1 MNIIRQKN
9 TENELHNIVRQF
21 TSLIGLSKLAK
32 LVNYRRHSEISLM
45 KVIEWLLTTKFL
57 GRSLYRARETPNFTS
72 RTVRNN
78 LNDGRINWQRLV
90 CQVGGHLIKHLR
102 PFIDRRRRLALIID
116 DTLFSREYATQ
127 TELLAR
133 VFDHDKQLYIKGYR
147 ALTLGWSDANTFLP
161 INFALMS
168 SKKPQNV
175 LGKSAKTTDQR
186 TIAGRRRRQA
196 QQKMNLVSLQLVKQ
210 ALINGV
216 PADYVLF
223 DSWYS
228 SPKMFYELTKLGLN
242 GVGMLKRSSKVYYQY
257 RGRQYSVKALYKRLQ
272 ASKYQPKQAYQ
283 YSCFVE
289 AHVGNQKFKL
299 RLVFV
304 ANRARQDDY
313 LVLATTQL
321 SLQPQEIIQL
331 YARRWQIENYFKV
344 AKQYLRLDK
353 SQVQSYDGL
362 CGHLA
367 IVMIAYNL
375 LAWQERQNEDDRTIG
390 DLFFIMNEAMP
401 DIELSQA
408 LVWLL
413 NSLKAIINHEL
424 YARRDQII
432 QMMNQFFAFL
442 PKRLVSLL
450 TAS

>member
-1 MNIIRQKN
+1 
-9 TENELHNIVRQF
+9 
-21 TSLIGLSKLAK
+21 

-196 QQKMNLVSLQLVKQ
+196 QQK
-210 ALINGV
+210 
-216 PADYVLF
+216 
-223 DSWYS
+223 
-228 SPKMFYELTKLGLN
+228 
-242 GVGMLKRSSKVYYQY
+242 
-257 RGRQYSVKALYKRLQ
+257 
-272 ASKYQPKQAYQ
+272 
-283 YSCFVE
+283 
-289 AHVGNQKFKL
+289 
-299 RLVFV
+299 
-304 ANRARQDDY
+304 
-313 LVLATTQL
+313 
-321 SLQPQEIIQL
+321 
-331 YARRWQIENYFKV
+331 
-344 AKQYLRLDK
+344 
-353 SQVQSYDGL
+353 
-362 CGHLA
+362 
-367 IVMIAYNL
+367 
-375 LAWQERQNEDDRTIG
+375 
-390 DLFFIMNEAMP
+390 
-401 DIELSQA
+401 
-408 LVWLL
+408 
-413 NSLKAIINHEL
+413 
-424 YARRDQII
+424 
-432 QMMNQFFAFL
+432 
-442 PKRLVSLL
+442 
-450 TAS
+450 

>member
-9 TENELHNIVRQF
+9 TENELHNIVHQF
-21 TSLIGLSKLAK
+21 TSLIGLSKLTK
-32 LVNYRRHSEISLM
+32 LVNYRRNSEISLM
-45 KVIEWLLTTKFL
+45 KVIEWLLMTKFL
-57 GRSLYRARETPNFTS
+57 GRSLYRAHETPNFTS

-78 LNDGRINWQRLV
+78 LNDGRINWQRLI
-90 CQVGGHLIKHLR
+90 CQVGSHLIKHLR

-210 ALINGV
+210 ALANGV
-216 PADYVLF
+216 LADYVLF

-242 GVGMLKRSSKVYYQY
+242 GVGMLK
-257 RGRQYSVKALYKRLQ
+257 
-272 ASKYQPKQAYQ
+272 
-283 YSCFVE
+283 
-289 AHVGNQKFKL
+289 KL
-299 RLVFV
+299 F
-304 ANRARQDDY
+304 
-313 LVLATTQL
+313 
-321 SLQPQEIIQL
+321 SI
-331 YARRWQIENYFKV
+331 F
-344 AKQYLRLDK
+344 
-353 SQVQSYDGL
+353 
-362 CGHLA
+362 
-367 IVMIAYNL
+367 
-375 LAWQERQNEDDRTIG
+375 
-390 DLFFIMNEAMP
+390 
-401 DIELSQA
+401 
-408 LVWLL
+408 
-413 NSLKAIINHEL
+413 
-424 YARRDQII
+424 
-432 QMMNQFFAFL
+432 
-442 PKRLVSLL
+442 
-450 TAS
+450 

>member
-175 LGKSAKTTDQR
+175 LGKSAKRCASSPLTSAPRWPRRSPRSQT
-186 TIAGRRRRQA
+186 AKRRRPCTRGLTARSILTESPSRQ
-196 QQKMNLVSLQLVKQ
+196 
-210 ALINGV
+210 
-216 PADYVLF
+216 
-223 DSWYS
+223 
-228 SPKMFYELTKLGLN
+228 
-242 GVGMLKRSSKVYYQY
+242 
-257 RGRQYSVKALYKRLQ
+257 
-272 ASKYQPKQAYQ
+272 
-283 YSCFVE
+283 
-289 AHVGNQKFKL
+289 
-299 RLVFV
+299 
-304 ANRARQDDY
+304 RAR
-313 LVLATTQL
+313 
-321 SLQPQEIIQL
+321 
-331 YARRWQIENYFKV
+331 RN
-344 AKQYLRLDK
+344 
-353 SQVQSYDGL
+353 
-362 CGHLA
+362 
-367 IVMIAYNL
+367 
-375 LAWQERQNEDDRTIG
+375 
-390 DLFFIMNEAMP
+390 
-401 DIELSQA
+401 
-408 LVWLL
+408 
-413 NSLKAIINHEL
+413 
-424 YARRDQII
+424 
-432 QMMNQFFAFL
+432 
-442 PKRLVSLL
+442 
-450 TAS
+450 

>member
-242 GVGMLKRSSKVYYQY
+242 GVGMLKR
-257 RGRQYSVKALYKRLQ
+257 
-272 ASKYQPKQAYQ
+272 
-283 YSCFVE
+283 
-289 AHVGNQKFKL
+289 
-299 RLVFV
+299 
-304 ANRARQDDY
+304 
-313 LVLATTQL
+313 
-321 SLQPQEIIQL
+321 
-331 YARRWQIENYFKV
+331 
-344 AKQYLRLDK
+344 
-353 SQVQSYDGL
+353 
-362 CGHLA
+362 
-367 IVMIAYNL
+367 
-375 LAWQERQNEDDRTIG
+375 
-390 DLFFIMNEAMP
+390 
-401 DIELSQA
+401 
-408 LVWLL
+408 
-413 NSLKAIINHEL
+413 
-424 YARRDQII
+424 
-432 QMMNQFFAFL
+432 
-442 PKRLVSLL
+442 
-450 TAS
+450 

>member
-9 TENELHNIVRQF
+9 TENELHNIVHQF
-21 TSLIGLSKLAK
+21 TSLIGLSKLTK

-57 GRSLYRARETPNFTS
+57 GRSLYRAHETPNFTS

-78 LNDGRINWQRLV
+78 LNDGRINWQRLI
-90 CQVGGHLIKHLR
+90 CQVGSHLIKHLR

-210 ALINGV
+210 
-216 PADYVLF
+216 
-223 DSWYS
+223 
-228 SPKMFYELTKLGLN
+228 
-242 GVGMLKRSSKVYYQY
+242 
-257 RGRQYSVKALYKRLQ
+257 
-272 ASKYQPKQAYQ
+272 
-283 YSCFVE
+283 
-289 AHVGNQKFKL
+289 
-299 RLVFV
+299 
-304 ANRARQDDY
+304 
-313 LVLATTQL
+313 
-321 SLQPQEIIQL
+321 
-331 YARRWQIENYFKV
+331 
-344 AKQYLRLDK
+344 
-353 SQVQSYDGL
+353 
-362 CGHLA
+362 
-367 IVMIAYNL
+367 
-375 LAWQERQNEDDRTIG
+375 
-390 DLFFIMNEAMP
+390 
-401 DIELSQA
+401 
-408 LVWLL
+408 
-413 NSLKAIINHEL
+413 
-424 YARRDQII
+424 
-432 QMMNQFFAFL
+432 
-442 PKRLVSLL
+442 
-450 TAS
+450 

>member
-1 MNIIRQKN
+1 MYTLVDQNQNTKETYVMNIIRQKN

-289 AHVGNQKFKL
+289 AHVGNQNSSFAWYSWPIGPGKMTTWYWQRLSYPFSHKRSFNYTPEDGKL
-299 RLVFV
+299 RI
-304 ANRARQDDY
+304 
-313 LVLATTQL
+313 T
-321 SLQPQEIIQL
+321 
-331 YARRWQIENYFKV
+331 
-344 AKQYLRLDK
+344 
-353 SQVQSYDGL
+353 
-362 CGHLA
+362 
-367 IVMIAYNL
+367 
-375 LAWQERQNEDDRTIG
+375 
-390 DLFFIMNEAMP
+390 
-401 DIELSQA
+401 
-408 LVWLL
+408 
-413 NSLKAIINHEL
+413 LK
-424 YARRDQII
+424 
-432 QMMNQFFAFL
+432 L
-442 PKRLVSLL
+442 PSNIYG
-450 TAS
+450 